1 MLTAR
6 PPPSAFNV
14 TDRDLH
20 EAKAIADTM
29 TLDEVKAVRHPDG
42 DTHVVRHALTR
53 PNSSWR
59 RSCWSTGAIPTFPF
73 RLSPRLRSFWVSTSQ
88 PSVLSHCADAATA
101 TGNDDV
107 FAAPEHHGDLIY
119 EMKLE
124 AALITNNSPYAE
136 VRSVVDNHD
145 DPSMPSSTIRVW
157 VIGLVFSAVMAFVNQ
172 LFSIRQPSIGLSSNV
187 AQLLAFPIGKA
198 AEYTLPDWGFTLF
211 GTRHSLNPGPFS
223 KKEHMLIT
231 IMGTVAGNTPY
242 TANIIW
248 IQYLPR
254 FFNQPYAGQFSY
266 QILVALS
273 TNFVGYGMAGLTRR
287 FLVYPAYCVWP
298 ASLSTIALNAAF
310 HSKENQFVDGPFGKI
325 FHISRYRFFLIAC
338 GAMFFYFFIP
348 NYLFLA
354 TSVFS
359 WMTWIAPNNIH
370 LSAITGFNSG
380 LGINP
385 LSTFDYNVAT
395 GNSPDPLMVPFFA
408 TFNNFMGMLCSVPL
422 VLGLWYGNA
431 WGTSY
436 LPINANHVFDNTGSP
451 YNVSMAVNEKGLFD
465 AEKYASYSPAYLSAA
480 HLTVYMFFFAVYPA
494 TIVVSLWI
502 GLIGYVSLEAD
513 LSY

>member
-1 MLTAR
+1 M
-6 PPPSAFNV
+6 
-14 TDRDLH
+14 
-20 EAKAIADTM
+20 
-29 TLDEVKAVRHPDG
+29 
-42 DTHVVRHALTR
+42 
-53 PNSSWR
+53 
-59 RSCWSTGAIPTFPF
+59 
-73 RLSPRLRSFWVSTSQ
+73 STSQ

-422 VLGLWYGNA
+422 ILGLWYGNA